1 MRSILRPS
9 SLRCRCDTDAACLSA
24 SDALES
30 ARRRDH
36 IVVEMWCLFWRAYV
50 ETVGI
55 RDLKRI
61 SGRHLKRVRSG
72 VHLLVT
78 ERGRSIANQPS
89 GPAIIVS

>member
-1 MRSILRPS
+1 LP
-9 SLRCRCDTDAACLSA
+9 LRCFA

-30 ARRRDH
+30 TRRRDH

-55 RDLKRI
+55 RELKAHP
-61 SGRHLKRVRSG
+61 SRHLKRVRSG

-78 ERGRSIANQPS
+78 ERGRPIATIS
-89 GPAIIVS
+89 PADPRLSFREGATTVPLIAQTA